1 MGAPIVG
8 DFYSPALIARE
19 VRSEELI
26 DHASIFAIATQ
37 SLQACRRV
45 NANSLSTE
53 GGAKSMETRRKEIAT
68 GRHGGPFRD
77 HSAVCDYIE
86 KGIE

>member
-1 MGAPIVG
+1 MG

-68 GRHGGPFRD
+68 GRHGGTFRD
-77 HSAVCDYIE
+77 HFAVCDYIE